1 MTVTDYF
8 METKSGNILVEGIV
22 QTALKNKFSY
32 DWVVG
37 RLNVLSDT
45 KGFEEA
51 MDTMVRE
58 AVLYELDK
66 HGLVN

>member
-1 MTVTDYF
+1 MATYA

-66 HGLVN
+66 QGVN

>member
-1 MTVTDYF
+1 MTVTEYF
-8 METKSGNILVEGIV
+8 MEPKSGNILVEGIV

-32 DWVVG
+32 DWVGG

-66 HGLVN
+66 QGVN

>member
-1 MTVTDYF
+1 MTVTEYF

-51 MDTMVRE
+51 MDTIVRE

-66 HGLVN
+66 QGVN

>member
-1 MTVTDYF
+1 MTVTEYF

-66 HGLVN
+66 QGVN